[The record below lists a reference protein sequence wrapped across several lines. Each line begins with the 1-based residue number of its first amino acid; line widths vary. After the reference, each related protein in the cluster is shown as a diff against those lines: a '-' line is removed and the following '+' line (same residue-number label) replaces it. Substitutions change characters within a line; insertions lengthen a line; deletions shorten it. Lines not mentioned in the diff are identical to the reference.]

1 MPTNTI
7 VRGSTSS
14 PTVFESRSYNKST
27 GETRTYRRVFSGV
40 TGGGALDAYD
50 ECAAE
55 FASLKASGYYGALEM
70 SPIDDNTRWSLTG
83 TMADDTTTQIIEL
96 IGQDITQDSRLSP
109 VFITKVSAKKASL
122 ILNVVTELQGRPSKS
137 YASDYSNA
145 TGKVSD
151 IADLAGLGDAADC
164 LQFFDDRLA
173 GKDSFLTHGVTFRK
187 TITLPVSS
195 YYPILYYNVGKIF
208 TTVELKQWESI
219 PAQYE
224 MPTGWWLQKYPAN
237 SVTYGQRQQW
247 SIEYQFADEFA
258 ELYYEAADIT

>member
-1 MPTNTI
+1 MPTSTI
-7 VRGSTSS
+7 VRGSSSS

-27 GETRTYRRVFSGV
+27 GETRIYRRVFSGV
-40 TGGGALDAYD
+40 TAGSALDAYN

-55 FASLKASGYYGALEM
+55 FASLKASGYYDALEM

-83 TMADDTTTQIIEL
+83 TMADDTTTKVIEL

-109 VFITKVSAKKASL
+109 VFITKVSEKKSSL

-145 TGKVSD
+145 TGKVTD
-151 IADLAGLGDAADC
+151 ISDLAGLGTSADC

-173 GKDSFLTHGVTFRK
+173 GKDSFVTHGVTFRV
-187 TITLPVSS
+187 TVTLPVSS
-195 YYPILYYNVGKIF
+195 YHAFNYDYVGLLF
-208 TTVELKQWESI
+208 TTADLKTWEVI
-219 PAQYE
+219 PPQYS
-224 MPTGWWLQKYPAN
+224 MPLGWWLQKYPSN

-247 SIEYQFADEFA
+247 TIEYQFTSELA
-258 ELYYEAADIT
+258 ELYYELASIT